1 MMMMAAIVMVMVTSM
16 VVYCAHSPSGFGNGQ
31 AGDIYGFT
39 MLCVLLLSVCVFDE
53 MYYDDTVSNKESKDQ
68 SKVQHNLI
76 RL

>member
-53 MYYDDTVSNKESKDQ
+53 CITMTPCQTRSLKTRARSN
-68 SKVQHNLI
+68 I
-76 RL
+76 I